1 MGSGVGEQRL
11 QGKEE
16 LKEVVE
22 RKKLLMSKHHVRVR
36 ELVLGV
42 SVTNVRV
49 CASLK
54 IVGT

>member
-1 MGSGVGEQRL
+1 MGEQRL

-22 RKKLLMSKHHVRVR
+22 RIKLLKSKHHVRVR